1 MNIKLLISFL
11 LINSTLIAQ
20 KITIKHVES
29 RLITHEGVEFIGD
42 LNDKGSDVY
51 LYETWDNKAII
62 FVDNNKYQL
71 SNINFNITSNSFE
84 SRLGRN
90 KIFSFKNI
98 YIDSVKINNHF
109 FKKSKNYFYE
119 VLFENKNNQL
129 LKKHEIEYQEGILNR
144 LDGKVGKS
152 RRYIVYKYIIN
163 LNNSFSKI
171 ELNKK
176 SILNLFK
183 ANQFEL
189 EKFVKRK
196 KLSYKKEKDIVKIMN
211 FILRK

>member
-20 KITIKHVES
+20 KITIKLVES
-29 RLITHEGVEFIGD
+29 RLITNEGVEFIGD
-42 LNDKGSDVY
+42 LKDKGSDVY
-51 LYETWDNKAII
+51 LYETWGNNAVI

-109 FKKSKNYFYE
+109 FKKAKNYFYE
-119 VLFENKNNQL
+119 VLFENENIQL
-129 LKKHEIEYQEGILNR
+129 LKKHDIQYQAGIVNR
-144 LDGKVGKS
+144 LDGNVGKS
-152 RRYIVYKYIIN
+152 RRYIVYKYLIN

-176 SILNLFK
+176 SILNSFK

-189 EKFVKRK
+189 EKFVKRE

-211 FILRK
+211 FISRK